1 MLQKRNLALAG
12 ILCTRQIDDVQKTGA
27 RCLVGLKALKGIVAV
42 ASLGAVVALVQPHDA
57 AVDEVDGGDDHASIP
72 RKFAIRR
79 APARPERSGWNCTPM
94 KFSCAAAAVNSSPYV
109 QRAVVQAPVGIA

>member
-1 MLQKRNLALAG
+1 MLQKRNLAHAG
-12 ILCTRQIDDVQKTGA
+12 ILCARQIDDVQKTGA

-57 AVDEVDGGDDHASIP
+57 AVNKVDGGDNHGSIP
-72 RKFAIRR
+72 RKLARRR

-94 KFSCAAAAVNSSPYV
+94 KLSRAAAAVNVSPYV
-109 QRAVVQAPVGIA
+109 QWAAV